1 MLFSLLNSGISD
13 PKEIAFVII
22 MYFLALSLAFAGH
35 EFAHAFSAHL
45 LGDDTAKNLGR
56 MTLNPLAHI
65 DLKGMIFLILLGFG
79 WGKPVPVNPSNY
91 DKLKS
96 KKLSNVIVDLSGVF
110 ANFIMA
116 LIAAIVYVLIAALTD
131 RSIIWFS
138 LIRQFLSIFHSINL
152 TLLGFN
158 LIPIPPLD
166 GFNFW
171 VGVLPVRFR
180 YSNFFRKYVQIA
192 PMILF
197 GLIILG
203 MLIRLSA
210 LSLIIEFISL
220 PFEKIIELICSL
232 ILMLIN

>member
-131 RSIIWFS
+131 HSIIWFS
-138 LIRQFLSIFHSINL
+138 LIRQFLSIFHAINL

-180 YSNFFRKYVQIA
+180 YSNFFRKYVQFA
-192 PMILF
+192 PMVLF

-210 LSLIIEFISL
+210 LSLIIEFISW

>member
-131 RSIIWFS
+131 HSIIWFS
-138 LIRQFLSIFHSINL
+138 LIRQFLSIFHAINL

-180 YSNFFRKYVQIA
+180 YSNFFRKYVQFA

-210 LSLIIEFISL
+210 LSLIIEFISW

>member
-79 WGKPVPVNPSNY
+79 WGKPVPVNPGNY

-131 RSIIWFS
+131 HSIIWFS
-138 LIRQFLSIFHSINL
+138 LIRQFLSIFHAINL

-180 YSNFFRKYVQIA
+180 YSNFFRKYVQFA

-210 LSLIIEFISL
+210 LSLIIEFISW
-220 PFEKIIELICSL
+220 PFEKVIELICSL